1 MPELAPPPG
10 LAVVAFG
17 LLSAASWGAG
27 DFGGGLTS
35 RRAPLLGVTLFMQL
49 VGMIIVLGLWVA
61 IGEALPGPGDIAWS
75 ALAGVIGAIGI
86 AGLYHALS
94 VGKMSVVAPV
104 TGVLGASIPVV
115 VWIALEG
122 WPPPLVVLGIGLALA
137 AVVLVSVVAEGGHVG
152 PSGLPYALL
161 AGLGIGL
168 FAVVISKVGD
178 GLLFGPLFVVRLVE
192 VVLFAIVIIVARRP
206 WRLPRH
212 TWGPVLVVGALD
224 MGGNAFFIAAIQTGA
239 LAIAGVLGS
248 LYPVVTVIL
257 AALVLR
263 ERIGGIHAVG
273 IGAAALAIALIAGGS
288 AG

>member
-1 MPELAPPPG
+1 MLEFAFPPG

-17 LLSAASWGAG
+17 LLSAASWGAA

-49 VGMIIVLGLWVA
+49 VGMIVVLGLWVA
-61 IGEALPGPGDIAWS
+61 VGQAVPGPADVAWS

-86 AGLYHALS
+86 AALYQALA

-104 TGVLGASIPVV
+104 TGVLGAIIPVV
-115 VWIALEG
+115 VGIASQG
-122 WPPPLVVLGIGLALA
+122 WPPPLVVVGIALALV
-137 AVVLVSVVAEGGHVG
+137 AVVLVSVVADSGHIG
-152 PSGLPYALL
+152 PSGLPYAIL

-168 FAVVISKVGD
+168 FSIVISQVTD

-192 VVLFAIVIIVARRP
+192 VVVFTVVIALARRP
-206 WRLPRH
+206 WRLSRA
-212 TWGPVLVVGALD
+212 TWGPVIVVGALD

-248 LYPVVTVIL
+248 LYPVITVVL
-257 AALVLR
+257 AAFVLR
-263 ERIGGIHAVG
+263 ERIGGVHAVG